1 MALLLSALTEIEKL
15 AHAGYWTSV
24 LRLLAF
30 GPISK
35 KKIRGLYSSVVL
47 HLYHK
52 N

>member
-35 KKIRGLYSSVVL
+35 KKNQRPL
-47 HLYHK
+47 
-52 N
+52 